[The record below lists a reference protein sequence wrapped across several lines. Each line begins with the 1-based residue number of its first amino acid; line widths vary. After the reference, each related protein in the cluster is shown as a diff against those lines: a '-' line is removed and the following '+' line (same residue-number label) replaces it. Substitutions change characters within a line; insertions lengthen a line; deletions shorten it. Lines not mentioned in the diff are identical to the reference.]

1 MANGYQSKRTG
12 ADVDRLLDKID
23 EFNPATKVDKVSGK
37 QLSTE
42 DFTTALKQKLQGLEN
57 YDDTDINNA
66 IAGKQDKINDLDTI
80 RAGAA
85 KGATALQEHQDISH
99 LATKEEV
106 TQGLREKVEK
116 SQVGELNLA
125 LVDGLDNGSLAYA
138 LPDSANG
145 DEDDVILSRNSVKTV
160 NGKSIYGKGNIYIP
174 EYDDTHLDLRVYDL
188 EQNKADKEGVYPEMS
203 VGLAE
208 DLGGRPFFEDA
219 EFVFRASAGEDYS
232 IKDGLASIQSIKGNS
247 VVWNQINDDPYFL
260 NSSIWT
266 SSKITLTINSGVL
279 HGVVSV
285 DSSPAFYGNMYNDAN
300 HIYVYTI
307 DYIATEG
314 RCYIYAGGN
323 GANLGNNT
331 GTRQVKGIVFKSGAN
346 SSSFSFYPNIE
357 APVGSEFD
365 IYGIR
370 LYDLTQMFGAGNEP
384 TTIEEFYAR
393 IPSGVDMNAYNAGEV
408 IHMNTE
414 SIKSVGENLFNKEKA
429 IRGYIENNQFI
440 EAEWSNRYG
449 LLMRCIPNT
458 EYYLKDAMNG
468 YFLASAWFY
477 DANMNY
483 IEYDYVTDNSEV
495 EVSSGIITTADNAAY
510 MVVFCNQDYIDSCM
524 VSLVHSGWK
533 QDVDAGYQPYWED
546 RLDLSVI
553 GKYFPQGMKKAGS
566 AYDEIRFNKASGKWE
581 AVRRI
586 GEVDMGSLEW
596 VYNNVAGQYRFYSY
610 GIQNSIM
617 KPNSADTIA
626 NIVCSRYIPD
636 SWNTLFVNLKD
647 KIVAT
652 HTGSPIAVFDSAYTD
667 AASFKAAMSGV
678 MLYYE
683 LAEPIVTEIEEDIEL
698 IYDVADFGTEEA
710 IASVPST
717 PFRARIMYDFNAND
731 SIRNNSVTI
740 RELKRIIA
748 ELTNRINSLESN
760 QQ

>member
-1 MANGYQSKRTG
+1 M
-12 ADVDRLLDKID
+12 
-23 EFNPATKVDKVSGK
+23 
-37 QLSTE
+37 
-42 DFTTALKQKLQGLEN
+42 
-57 YDDTDINNA
+57 
-66 IAGKQDKINDLDTI
+66 TI
-80 RAGAA
+80 
-85 KGATALQEHQDISH
+85 
-99 LATKEEV
+99 
-106 TQGLREKVEK
+106 
-116 SQVGELNLA
+116 
-125 LVDGLDNGSLAYA
+125 
-138 LPDSANG
+138 
-145 DEDDVILSRNSVKTV
+145 
-160 NGKSIYGKGNIYIP
+160 
-174 EYDDTHLDLRVYDL
+174 
-188 EQNKADKEGVYPEMS
+188 
-203 VGLAE
+203 
-208 DLGGRPFFEDA
+208 
-219 EFVFRASAGEDYS
+219 
-232 IKDGLASIQSIKGNS
+232 
-247 VVWNQINDDPYFL
+247 
-260 NSSIWT
+260 
-266 SSKITLTINSGVL
+266 
-279 HGVVSV
+279 
-285 DSSPAFYGNMYNDAN
+285 
-300 HIYVYTI
+300 
-307 DYIATEG
+307 
-314 RCYIYAGGN
+314 C
-323 GANLGNNT
+323 
-331 GTRQVKGIVFKSGAN
+331 AN

-596 VYNNVAGQYRFYSY
+596 IYNNVAGQYRFYSY

-683 LAEPIVTEIEEDIEL
+683 LAEPIVTEII
-698 IYDVADFGTEEA
+698 F
-710 IASVPST
+710 
-717 PFRARIMYDFNAND
+717 
-731 SIRNNSVTI
+731 
-740 RELKRIIA
+740 
-748 ELTNRINSLESN
+748 
-760 QQ
+760 

>member
-1 MANGYQSKRTG
+1 MAKGYQSKRTG
-12 ADVDRLLDKID
+12 AEVDDLLDKI
-23 EFNPATKVDKVSGK
+23 ENLNIVPSELATKEELG
-37 QLSTE
+37 Q
-42 DFTTALKQKLQGLEN
+42 
-57 YDDTDINNA
+57 
-66 IAGKQDKINDLDTI
+66 KQDIISDLAEI

-106 TQGLREKVEK
+106 TQGLRGKVSEE
-116 SQVGELNLA
+116 QFGELYLA
-125 LVDGLDNGSLAYA
+125 KVDGLDNGEKAYA

-145 DEDDVILSRNSVKTV
+145 DEDDVLLSRETVKTV

-174 EYDDTHLDLRVYDL
+174 EYDDTHLDLRVYEL
-188 EQNKADKEGVYPEMS
+188 EQNKADKEGDYPDMS

-247 VVWNQINDDPYFL
+247 VVWNQINGDPYFL

-300 HIYVYTI
+300 HIYVFTI

-408 IHMNTE
+408 ISMNTE
-414 SIKSVGENLFNKEKA
+414 SIKSIGENAWDEQWA
-429 IRGYIENNQFI
+429 
-440 EAEWSNRYG
+440 
-449 LLMRCIPNT
+449 
-458 EYYLKDAMNG
+458 NG
-468 YFLASAWFY
+468 YWNTVGRLLPSDTAIASVNPIKVLPNEQYFVNNKVVLGDWETINFVFY
-477 DANMNY
+477 DIDNKYISAVILNMSRDSIVTVPSNA
-483 IEYDYVTDNSEV
+483 DRMAFYVEGQTVYNNN
-495 EVSSGIITTADNAAY
+495 IMI
-510 MVVFCNQDYIDSCM
+510 
-524 VSLVHSGWK
+524 SLVHSGWK

-596 VYNNVAGQYRFYSY
+596 VYNNVAGKYRFYSY

-652 HTGSPIAVFDSAYTD
+652 HTGGPIAVFDSAYTD
-667 AASFKAAMSGV
+667 AASFKAAMAGV
-678 MLYYE
+678 ILYYE
-683 LAEPIVTEIEEDIEL
+683 LAEPIITEIAEDIEL

-717 PFRARIMYDFNAND
+717 PFRVRIMYDFNAND

-740 RELKRIIA
+740 RELKKIIA